1 MIPVILAEHMPGKQ
15 RWAGLKKMKPAT
27 HHRGEAAVRIV
38 ITGGAGFIGSHVA
51 DELLRHG
58 HAVRALDNL
67 DEQVH
72 PQRERPDYLDPAVE
86 LQIGDV
92 RNPDS
97 VARALAGADAV
108 IHLAAKVGVG
118 QSMYEMRTY
127 ADVNDLGT
135 ATVLQALIGA
145 DVRRLLVASSMSIY
159 GEGLMLDRQDRR
171 IETAERSVE
180 QLRCGRWD
188 LRDTDGDPL
197 RPAPTPEDKRPALA
211 SLYALGKFAQE
222 RMCLIT
228 GRAYG
233 IPTTALRFFN
243 VYGPRQALA
252 NPYTGVLAIF
262 ATRLLNGQPPMVFED
277 GRQRRDFIH
286 VRDVARACRLAV
298 ESTAADGA
306 AINIASGAS
315 ISVGEIAERLI
326 SAMGVAGMRPHITGQ
341 FRTGDIRHCFA
352 DTALARTLL
361 RFRAAIPFD
370 DGLPELVDWLSGRR
384 PDDRSG
390 VALHELT
397 QRGLVA

>member
-1 MIPVILAEHMPGKQ
+1 MRV
-15 RWAGLKKMKPAT
+15 
-27 HHRGEAAVRIV
+27 V

-86 LQIGDV
+86 LQVGDV
-92 RNPDS
+92 RDPDA
-97 VARALAGADAV
+97 VDRAFTGAEAV

-118 QSMYEMRTY
+118 QSMYEVRHY
-127 ADVNDLGT
+127 ADVNELGT
-135 ATVLQALIGA
+135 ATVLQALIGK
-145 DVRRLLVASSMSIY
+145 DVRRLIVASSMSIY
-159 GEGLMLDRQDRR
+159 GEGLMLDRQGRR
-171 IETAERSVE
+171 IESAERSVE

-188 LRDTDGDPL
+188 LRDDEGDPL

-262 ATRLLNGQPPMVFED
+262 ATRLLNGQPPLVFED
-277 GRQRRDFIH
+277 GRQRRDFVH
-286 VRDVARACRLAV
+286 VGDVARACRLAV
-298 ESTAADGA
+298 ESNAADGA
-306 AINIASGAS
+306 AVNIASGTS
-315 ISVGEIAERLI
+315 ISIAEIAERLI
-326 SAMGVAGMRPHITGQ
+326 SAMGVAAIRPHITGQ

-361 RFRAAIPFD
+361 RFRAAIPFE

-390 VALHELT
+390 AALNELT
-397 QRGLVA
+397 RRGLVA